1 MGERSGGDSG
11 SGCGCFGC
19 LGFIAF
25 CFVVWSLIFG
35 ITIDGTHHDIGCST
49 ERGVEVRHDRGVP

>member
-1 MGERSGGDSG
+1 MSDGNVKVRVNNGG

-25 CFVVWSLIFG
+25 CVILWALVFG
-35 ITIDGTHHDIGCST
+35 VTIGGRHYGMSCSM
-49 ERGVEVRHDRGVP
+49 EHGVQFE